1 MGDEATP
8 NQATKHDESLTQSD
22 NEWQKK
28 TFKLKKW
35 ALGISIFFILIF
47 FAAIVTVVAIQFASK
62 KADWQLSA
70 EICNTFTGIVLG
82 FVAMAVSIISIV
94 LGFYNTIQ
102 AENSNIASIKQ
113 FTEIS
118 QADAELSSSLTEV
131 SSSLTKDMEELSKLI
146 KKQSEFDELLKSI
159 SADLQEVKKQK
170 NNSEISVTPEIQ
182 SATGTS
188 EKFDD

>member
-1 MGDEATP
+1 ME
-8 NQATKHDESLTQSD
+8 QELKEII
-22 NEWQKK
+22 EKWQKK
-28 TFKLKKW
+28 THQLKKW
-35 ALGISIFFILIF
+35 ALGLSAFFVILF
-47 FAAIVTVVAIQFASK
+47 FAAIVTVVIIQFASK
-62 KADWQLSA
+62 NADWQLSA

-113 FTEIS
+113 FSEIS
-118 QADAELSSSLTEV
+118 QANAELSSSLTDV
-131 SSSLTKDMEELSKLI
+131 SSSLTKDMEDLSKLI

-170 NNSEISVTPEIQ
+170 NNSETTVTPEIQ
-182 SATGTS
+182 STTGTS